1 MRDPMGVEAFAD
13 LARLPVEEIEQYRA
27 GGLLDLDDDGLFD
40 DSDVLRLQ
48 VAITYRELH
57 YPPDQIG
64 DEVRRSP
71 NTVIRRL
78 FGDAEH
84 RYSLEQAA
92 ERIGL
97 NPEQLTTLQ
106 TAVGLGVGLYDDD
119 DVEALRGI
127 RRLLEGGV
135 PWEGVVEAARV
146 YGDVS
151 RRLAESD
158 IRMLHRFVCEPLAE
172 MGLDQRQFTA
182 GIYRALDAFVP
193 LSDRLMRHLH
203 EDHLIR
209 ASVRHALDHLAP
221 DDPRGQSGAFE
232 AVILFVDLALF
243 TSLTELH
250 GDEIAAQL
258 LERFDTHVRDLGI
271 RYDGS
276 VVKQIG
282 DGFMLAFSE
291 AVDAVRFAVELGEA
305 ARTERLPVL
314 RVGIHAG
321 PVLYRV
327 GDYVGNTVNLA
338 SRVAAMATPD
348 TILVTEGVAKA
359 AIEAGIPSQDVG
371 VREARGVGEPVSLY
385 RIVPGTSTN

>member
-1 MRDPMGVEAFAD
+1 MRDPMGVEDFAE

-27 GGLLDLDDDGLFD
+27 AGLIDLDNDALFD

-48 VAITYRELH
+48 VAITYRELG
-57 YPPDQIG
+57 YNPDQIG

-78 FGDAEH
+78 FGDVEH
-84 RYSLEQAA
+84 TYSLEQAA

-97 NPEQLTTLQ
+97 TPEQLATLQ
-106 TAVGLGVGLYDDD
+106 TAVGLSVGQYDDD
-119 DVEALRGI
+119 DVEVLRGVH
-127 RRLLEGGV
+127 RLLEGGV

-146 YGDVS
+146 YGDVT

-158 IRMLHRFVCEPLAE
+158 MQMLHRFVCEPLAQT
-172 MGLDQRQFTA
+172 GLDQRQLTA
-182 GIYRALDAFVP
+182 GIYQALDEFVP
-193 LSDRLMRHLH
+193 LSDRLMHHLH

-209 ASVRHALDHLAP
+209 VSVRHALDHLAP
-221 DDPRGQSGAFE
+221 ADARGQAGAFE

-250 GDEIAAQL
+250 GDEVAAEL
-258 LERFDTHVRDLGI
+258 LERFDTHVRDLAVH
-271 RYDGS
+271 YDGS
-276 VVKQIG
+276 IVKQIG
-282 DGFMLAFSE
+282 DGFMLVFTE
-291 AVDAVRFAVELGEA
+291 PVDAVRFALGLGEA
-305 ARTERLPVL
+305 AGTEQLPPL

-327 GDYVGNTVNLA
+327 GDYLGNTVNLA

-359 AIEAGIPSQDVG
+359 AAESGIPSQDVG
-371 VREARGVGEPVSLY
+371 VREARGVGQPISLY
-385 RIVPGTSTN
+385 RIATGASTS